1 MNIFKIGVK
10 SFRLLNSQFLLLSF
24 PMTSGKVFTFCF
36 VRCNCCCKIL
46 LFVLILILTPL
57 FHLWL
62 QFFELLLLVGDSQ
75 DRKREMVSCWQGW
88 KMYRT
93 TGPMVPE
100 NFWVYQKIFR
110 SKKEL
115 LARHKDKFLIGR
127 KYIELEN
134 EKNWCTY

>member
-1 MNIFKIGVK
+1 MRV
-10 SFRLLNSQFLLLSF
+10 FL
-24 PMTSGKVFTFCF
+24 TSK
-36 VRCNCCCKIL
+36 
-46 LFVLILILTPL
+46 P
-57 FHLWL
+57 
-62 QFFELLLLVGDSQ
+62 
-75 DRKREMVSCWQGW
+75 RKRMYYDNARLGGNGNNLKNPRAYGLSRRIRDWIQGW

-134 EKNWCTY
+134 EKN

>member
-1 MNIFKIGVK
+1 MINKMGLYKNYTGYF
-10 SFRLLNSQFLLLSF
+10 Q
-24 PMTSGKVFTFCF
+24 
-36 VRCNCCCKIL
+36 
-46 LFVLILILTPL
+46 
-57 FHLWL
+57 
-62 QFFELLLLVGDSQ
+62 
-75 DRKREMVSCWQGW
+75 QGW

-115 LARHKDKFLIGR
+115 LTRHKDKFLIGR

-134 EKNWCTY
+134 EKN